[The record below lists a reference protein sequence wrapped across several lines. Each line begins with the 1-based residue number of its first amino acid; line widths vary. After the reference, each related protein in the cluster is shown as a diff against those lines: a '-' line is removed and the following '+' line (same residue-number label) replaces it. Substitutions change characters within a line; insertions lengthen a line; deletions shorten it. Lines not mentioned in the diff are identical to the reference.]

1 MVLEIF
7 FLYPGIPHGLSHQT
21 RAFKSELESNLKCY
35 ISTLVKLSFCKY
47 HGSSSRQQGSTYY
60 PRGGGPGE
68 ITDSGSLK
76 CLDLVCFGD
85 KINPIL
91 TYPFNDLMEI
101 RKRSIK
107 VKHSRGVFICQ

>member
-1 MVLEIF
+1 MAV
-7 FLYPGIPHGLSHQT
+7 
-21 RAFKSELESNLKCY
+21 A
-35 ISTLVKLSFCKY
+35 V
-47 HGSSSRQQGSTYY
+47 GSRDPLTIHV
-60 PRGGGPGE
+60 GGGPGE